1 MPHRATSDAAGS
13 RPDRTATRAHAA
25 CKPHQAGKRRVA
37 DEPRRDRSGFGSAAL
52 AVAAV
57 VCHLMRRSQATET
70 GCVMR
75 GGGAYAA
82 LEARFGKLGALN
94 GALDVLHWDRAVN
107 MPQGGAA
114 ARADQ
119 IVALERICHGL
130 LVEDGMA
137 DRLDEAAEEVAA
149 DPWRSA
155 NVREMRRAWIHA
167 AAVDADLLEAR
178 SRAEAACEMAWR
190 SARANDDFAAIKP
203 YLETVLDLVRRT
215 GQAKAEI
222 LGCTDFEALMDAYE
236 PGARAARIDALL
248 DDLAGFLPD
257 FLAEVLE
264 AQAGRPQPLPLDG
277 PFPVEAQR
285 ALAHRLMERLGFRFD
300 NGRLDESLH
309 PFCGGVPEDIRITTR
324 YDQAEFIQAV
334 MAVLHET
341 GHALYEMGLPTDWRG
356 QPVGRA
362 RGMAM
367 HESQSLMIEMQACRS
382 AAFIGFLAPLVREAF
397 AGSGTAWQEANLRR
411 HYHRVAPGLIRVDAD
426 EVTYPAHV
434 ILRYRLE
441 RAMVAGTLAVADLP
455 GAWSEGMEQLLGI
468 RPPDDAR
475 GCLQDIHW
483 YDGAWGY
490 FPTYTMGA
498 MAAAQLFAAAENA
511 EPAIPDGLA
520 GGDFA
525 PLMAWLG
532 EHVHRKGAFPASSDA
547 LLEAATGAPLGTA
560 AFKQH
565 LRARYLAH

>member
-1 MPHRATSDAAGS
+1 M
-13 RPDRTATRAHAA
+13 RPD
-25 CKPHQAGKRRVA
+25 
-37 DEPRRDRSGFGSAAL
+37 
-52 AVAAV
+52 
-57 VCHLMRRSQATET
+57 
-70 GCVMR
+70 
-75 GGGAYAA
+75 GAYAA
-82 LEARFGKLGALN
+82 LEARFARLGALREAV
-94 GALDVLHWDRAVN
+94 GLLHWDRAVN
-107 MPQGGAA
+107 MPGGGAA

-119 IVALERICHGL
+119 IAALKRVHHGL
-130 LVEDGMA
+130 LIEDGMA
-137 DRLDEAAEEVAA
+137 DRLEAAAAETAA

-155 NVREMRRAWIHA
+155 NVREMRRAWVHA
-167 AAVDADLLEAR
+167 VAVDADLIEAR

-190 SARANDDFAAIKP
+190 GARADDDFAAVRP
-203 YLETVLDLVRRT
+203 YLETVLELVRRT
-215 GQAKAEI
+215 GEAKAAV

-236 PGARAARIDALL
+236 PGAGIERTDALL
-248 DDLAGFLPD
+248 GDLAGFLPD

-264 AQAGRPQPLPLDG
+264 TQAARPKPLPLGG

-285 ALAHRLMERLGFRFD
+285 ALALKLMQRLGFDFD

-309 PFCGGVPEDIRITTR
+309 PFCGGTPEDVRVTIR
-324 YDQAEFIQAV
+324 YDPADFTRSV

-341 GHALYEMGLPTDWRG
+341 GHALYEMGLPPDWRR

-382 AAFIGFLAPLVREAF
+382 AEFIVFLAPLAREAF
-397 AGSGTAWQEANLRR
+397 AGSGPAWREANLRR
-411 HYHRVAPGLIRVDAD
+411 HYHRVEPGPIRVDAD

-441 RAMVAGTLAVADLP
+441 RAMIAGALAVADLP
-455 GAWSEGMEQLLGI
+455 GAWSEGMERLLGI

-498 MAAAQLFAAAENA
+498 MAAAQLFAAAKDA
-511 EPAIPDGLA
+511 EPGIPEAIA
-520 GGDFA
+520 AGDFA
-525 PLMAWLG
+525 PLLGWLG
-532 EHVHRKGAFPASSDA
+532 ENVHRRGSLPPTSDA
-547 LLEAATGAPLGTA
+547 MLEAATGAPLGAA
-560 AFKQH
+560 AFKRH
-565 LRARYLAH
+565 LRARYLAR